1 MEQLIDG
8 IVLTDLKIIPGENG
22 GVMHVLK
29 ATESSYNGF
38 GEAYFSSVVTGK
50 IKGWKQH
57 LKMTLNLVVPV
68 GAIRFVIYDDREA
81 SKTFQTFN
89 EFYLGPEEKYYR
101 LTIPPGLWMAFQ
113 GTGEN
118 LNLLLNIANIPHDPM
133 EVIQLPQENDQIPN
147 YNW

>member
-1 MEQLIDG
+1 MELLIDG
-8 IVLTDLKIIPGENG
+8 VILTDLKIIPGENG
-22 GVMHVLK
+22 GVMHALK

-38 GEAYFSSVVTGK
+38 GEAYFSSVASGK

-68 GAIRFVIYDDREA
+68 GAIRFVIYDDREDSETYKA
-81 SKTFQTFN
+81 FN
-89 EFYLGPEEKYYR
+89 EFFLGTEEKYSR

-113 GTGEN
+113 GFGEN
-118 LNLLLNIANIPHDPM
+118 LNLLLNIANIPHDPA
-133 EVIQLPQENDQIPN
+133 EVIQLPMENDQIPN